1 MLDLVLINYVLLLL
15 LVKFIMELF
24 LLMNVLFILLLND
37 IRYGVEVKGD
47 RILLKVNV
55 KCNVL
60 KKELFF
66 EFYIII
72 RLVLLFIKRKKLSDV
87 YFKIFRLNEIMVL

>member
-72 RLVLLFIKRKKLSDV
+72 RLVLLFIKRKKV
-87 YFKIFRLNEIMVL
+87 K

>member
-1 MLDLVLINYVLLLL
+1 MLDLVLFNNVLL
-15 LVKFIMELF
+15 LVKFIIELF
-24 LLMNVLFILLLND
+24 LLMIVLFILLLND

-66 EFYIII
+66 EF
-72 RLVLLFIKRKKLSDV
+72 
-87 YFKIFRLNEIMVL
+87 

>member
-1 MLDLVLINYVLLLL
+1 MLDLVLFNNVLL
-15 LVKFIMELF
+15 LVKFIIELF
-24 LLMNVLFILLLND
+24 LLMIVLFILLLND

-72 RLVLLFIKRKKLSDV
+72 RLVLLFIKKKLLSNV
-87 YFKIFRLNEIMVL
+87 FKNF

>member
-1 MLDLVLINYVLLLL
+1 MLDLVFFNYVLLLL

-72 RLVLLFIKRKKLSDV
+72 RLVLLFIKRKKV
-87 YFKIFRLNEIMVL
+87 K

>member
-1 MLDLVLINYVLLLL
+1 MLDLVLFNYVLLLL

-72 RLVLLFIKRKKLSDV
+72 RLVLLFIKRKKV
-87 YFKIFRLNEIMVL
+87 K

>member
-1 MLDLVLINYVLLLL
+1 MLDLVLFNYVLLLL

-72 RLVLLFIKRKKLSDV
+72 RLVLLFIKRKKS
-87 YFKIFRLNEIMVL
+87 

>member
-1 MLDLVLINYVLLLL
+1 MLDLVLFNYVLLLL

-24 LLMNVLFILLLND
+24 LLMNVLFILLWND

-72 RLVLLFIKRKKLSDV
+72 RLVLLFIKRKKV
-87 YFKIFRLNEIMVL
+87 K